1 MFEAFKAKDQD
12 ILLLIAAPEAVANQ
26 ALDHLRRL
34 IAKERQLYDS
44 TQYNFVWITDFPL
57 FAKEEGELCPEH
69 HPFTAPLDEDISLL
83 DSDPFA
89 VRSSSYDLVLNGYE
103 IASGSQRIHNPD
115 LQNKIFALLKLSQ
128 ESVKEKFGFLLMR

>member
-1 MFEAFKAKDQD
+1 M
-12 ILLLIAAPEAVANQ
+12 LIAAPEAVANQ

-115 LQNKIFALLKLSQ
+115 LQINICFIKAVARKCKREVRVFY
-128 ESVKEKFGFLLMR
+128 